1 MGHQIIEK
9 YFKIKQIWL
18 KSSTDLGRSTKIQF
32 LGGIGYNTTL
42 FPDDLLCVSKEN
54 ILVVPGKIEFLALLV
69 PNKWKKD
76 SVRRIRAIFE
86 WQAPEGCRLKTY
98 VR

>member
-69 PNKWKKD
+69 PNKWKD

-86 WQAPEGCRLKTY
+86 WRAPEGC
-98 VR
+98 